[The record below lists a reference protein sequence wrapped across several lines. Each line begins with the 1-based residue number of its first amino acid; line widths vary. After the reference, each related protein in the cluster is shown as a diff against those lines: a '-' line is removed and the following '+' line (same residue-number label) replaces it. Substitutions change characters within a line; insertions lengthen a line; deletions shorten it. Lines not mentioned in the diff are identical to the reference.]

1 MPQLL
6 RPGEA
11 AARKGCSKK
20 AIRRACEQ
28 EKLNYEY
35 DPVTGEY
42 SVYDDDKLAAWRPGA
57 SSSPRGAV
65 TPEAE

>member
-1 MPQLL
+1 MADLI

-20 AIRRACEQ
+20 TIHRACEQ
-28 EKLNYEY
+28 GKLKSEF

-42 SVYDDDKLAAWRPGA
+42 SVYDDELLAAWTPGE
-57 SSSPRGAV
+57 SG
-65 TPEAE
+65 TPGN